1 MVQGSRLVSLNCSV
15 WKEVKQCW
23 KSRSWDL
30 PRGLE
35 VLDKGW
41 IVGAERVGEPVRLV
55 GEV

>member
-1 MVQGSRLVSLNCSV
+1 LI
-15 WKEVKQCW
+15 WKKVKQCW

-41 IVGAERVGEPVRLV
+41 IVGTKGVREPVRLV
-55 GEV
+55 EEV